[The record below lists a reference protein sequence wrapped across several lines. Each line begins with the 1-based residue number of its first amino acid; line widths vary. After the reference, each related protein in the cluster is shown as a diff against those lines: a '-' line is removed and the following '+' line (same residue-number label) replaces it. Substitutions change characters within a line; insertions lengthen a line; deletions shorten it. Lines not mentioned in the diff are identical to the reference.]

1 MGAGTCFNL
10 SAKTRGN
17 SVGIQYH
24 TFQWFFNTTMRNFEM
39 RNLEILKRGKSWKL
53 AVSLRVSTWQRPPPI
68 DLGDLRAKSM
78 VISVAPPKI
87 QLNSWTFFPAPP

>member
-1 MGAGTCFNL
+1 MMGAGTCFNL

-24 TFQWFFNTTMRNFEM
+24 TFQRFFNTTMRNFEM

-53 AVSLRVSTWQRPPPI
+53 AVSLRVSPGNVPPPSI
-68 DLGDLRAKSM
+68 WE
-78 VISVAPPKI
+78 ISELSPWLSLLPPPKS
-87 QLNSWTFFPAPP
+87 N